1 MCRSIKRL
9 RRPDGT
15 PTDEELRAAAL
26 QFVRKISGFNR
37 PSQANQATFDQAVE
51 EVAQSSRRLI
61 EGLVAGRR
69 GRSPAA

>member
-9 RRPDGT
+9 RRPDGA
-15 PTDEELRAAAL
+15 PTDEELKAAAL

-61 EGLVAGRR
+61 EGLVAGRG
-69 GRSPAA
+69 GRSSAA

>member
-9 RRPDGT
+9 RRPDGA
-15 PTDEELRAAAL
+15 PTDEELKAAAL

-51 EVAQSSRRLI
+51 EVAQSSPRLI
-61 EGLVAGRR
+61 EGLVAGRG
-69 GRSPAA
+69 GRSSAA